1 MHHIRL
7 MGLILF
13 ITTIFLGLAA
23 AATQT
28 RTIKVKKPSWGSTKI
43 EQNETDSPETPVLP
57 PAQYGQDQ
65 AGPEQPTGLEFMN
78 VPVVWPLCFFGILG
92 LAFWFVPAGVTS
104 GAASI
109 TKTRSRKK
117 RRKRR

>member
-28 RTIKVKKPSWGSTKI
+28 RTIRVKKPSWGGPKQVTVEPASS
-43 EQNETDSPETPVLP
+43 NSPVLP
-57 PAQYGQDQ
+57 PGPEIQDQ
-65 AGPEQPTGLEFMN
+65 DKPEQAPGLQFMN
-78 VPVVWPLCFFGILG
+78 VPVIWPLCFFGMLG

-104 GAASI
+104 GAVSI
-109 TKTRSRKK
+109 TKSRSRKK